1 MPELTS
7 ANSREKEMENS
18 EHPNFQ
24 VIDKRH
30 FANLD
35 KIDMETP
42 VEEKPRYPSFVEELM
57 ARMAE
62 MELKFEERKKQ
73 IDEEISRTKTRLEAD
88 FERRLGLEIQKIVLP
103 FLEVLDNLQ
112 RAIDAGSKAGT
123 VESLLEGIQMTAD
136 LFRSKLL
143 ALGIEQIPALN
154 QPFDP
159 NWGQAVGTVEVDDA
173 KLDGMVVEEIQ
184 AGYTMNGQLLRPAIV
199 RVGMLK

>member
-1 MPELTS
+1 
-7 ANSREKEMENS
+7 MENS
-18 EHPNFQ
+18 ERPDFQ

-35 KIDMETP
+35 NIDMEAP

-62 MELKFEERKKQ
+62 MERRFEERKKQ
-73 IDEEISRTKTRLEAD
+73 IDEEISRARTRLEAD
-88 FERRLGLEIQKIVLP
+88 FERRLALEKHKILLP

-112 RAIDAGSKAGT
+112 RAIDVGSKAGT
-123 VESLLEGIQMTAD
+123 VENLLEGVQMTAD

-143 ALGIEQIPALN
+143 SLGVEPIQVLN

-159 NWGQAVGTVEVDDA
+159 NWGQAVGTVEVDDPS
-173 KLDGMVVEEIQ
+173 LDGIVAEEVQ
-184 AGYTMNGQLLRPAIV
+184 PGYTMNGRLLRPARV
-199 RVGMLK
+199 RVGHSD